1 MAVPVQ
7 AWRKRK
13 RIKALTI
20 CETVVKNRC
29 KYVYVYVEMFAAF
42 VLMCRAALGDFGC
55 VVCTM
60 LKALGKLII
69 FGVLP
74 SVYF

>member
-1 MAVPVQ
+1 M
-7 AWRKRK
+7 KR
-13 RIKALTI
+13 LL
-20 CETVVKNRC
+20 ETGV
-29 KYVYVYVEMFAAF
+29 YIYVYVEMFPVF

-60 LKALGKLII
+60 SKALFKLII